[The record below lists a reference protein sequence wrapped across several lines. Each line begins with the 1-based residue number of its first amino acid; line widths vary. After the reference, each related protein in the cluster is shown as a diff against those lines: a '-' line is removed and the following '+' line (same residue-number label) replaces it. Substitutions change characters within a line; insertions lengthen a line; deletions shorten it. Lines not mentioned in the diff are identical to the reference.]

1 MTYKKVTI
9 ILELPPKMIWGY
21 PHFRKPPCH
30 IIASVWN
37 TTVAETS
44 KHLRKMNSCS
54 DGNNVFFWILGVGF
68 VGFPHLDG
76 HVQPQT

>member
-1 MTYKKVTI
+1 
-9 ILELPPKMIWGY
+9 MIWGY

-44 KHLRKMNSCS
+44 KNLRKMNSCS
-54 DGNNVFFWILGVGF
+54 DGNDGF